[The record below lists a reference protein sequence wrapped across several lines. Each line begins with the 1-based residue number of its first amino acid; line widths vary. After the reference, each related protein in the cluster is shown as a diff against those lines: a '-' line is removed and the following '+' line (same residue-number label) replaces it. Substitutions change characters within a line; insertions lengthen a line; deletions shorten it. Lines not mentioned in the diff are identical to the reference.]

1 MWVLSSRV
9 TVAVPSIP
17 EIHAPPFIQQV
28 PMSALNFQQFGNNTN
43 HQVKL
48 PLHFG
53 IMVPIQVALPFII
66 LATPTTSGSSLLS
79 FPINLFSKF
88 LWYV

>member
-43 HQVKL
+43 HRQAT
-48 PLHFG
+48 PSFWHHG
-53 IMVPIQVALPFII
+53 AHPSSTTFII